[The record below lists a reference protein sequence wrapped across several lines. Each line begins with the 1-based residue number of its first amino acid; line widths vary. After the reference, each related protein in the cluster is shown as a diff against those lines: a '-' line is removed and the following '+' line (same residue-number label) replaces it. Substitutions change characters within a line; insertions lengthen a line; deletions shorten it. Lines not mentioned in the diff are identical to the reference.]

1 MFTSIWTDIR
11 REFQFG
17 NMITRIIIVNIV
29 IFLIINV
36 IMLGFYVFHRGFIP
50 PQFDVALH
58 TFCIGADWR
67 HNLYHPWVWLSNMFL
82 HQGFFHLV
90 WNMLYL
96 YWFGQIVGD
105 LIGNNRILPIYIL
118 GGLAGG
124 LVFFLSANYFPNIGQ
139 YALGASA
146 AVMAIVMTAGT
157 MAPDYIIRLVI
168 FGEIK
173 LKYIVAILLILDL
186 VGIAT
191 TTNSGGHL
199 AHIGGALMGYIY
211 AKQLRMGNDWAAPI
225 NRIID
230 FVINTWDGIFSG
242 NKKASKRKKPQ
253 MAYKNTERQAQQQN
267 NQQQQSSKK
276 GFAASDDENQQRLD
290 SILDKIKQSG
300 YDSLSQEE
308 KAFLFK
314 MSR

>member
-1 MFTSIWTDIR
+1 MFSSIWADIK

-17 NMITRIIIVNIV
+17 NMITRIVIVNVV
-29 IFLIINV
+29 IFLVVNF
-36 IMLGFYVFHRGFIP
+36 IMIGFYVFNRGFVP
-50 PQFDVALH
+50 PVFDTILH
-58 TFCIGADWR
+58 RFCIGAAWQ
-67 HNLYHPWVWLSNMFL
+67 HNLYHPWVFFTNMFL
-82 HQGFFHLV
+82 HQGFFHLL

-118 GGLAGG
+118 GGLAGA
-124 LVFFLSANYFPNIGQ
+124 LMFFLSANYFPNIGQ

-146 AVMAIVMTAGT
+146 AVMAIAMTAGV
-157 MAPDYIIRLVI
+157 MAPDYILRLVI

-173 LKYIVAILLILDL
+173 LKYIVGVLFVLDL
-186 VGIAT
+186 IGTTAT
-191 TTNSGGHL
+191 VNSGGHL

-211 AKQLRMGNDWAAPI
+211 AKRLRAGHDMAKPI
-225 NRIID
+225 NNLIDLVMNWRDLLRI
-230 FVINTWDGIFSG
+230 S
-242 NKKASKRKKPQ
+242 RRPKPK
-253 MAYKNTERQAQQQN
+253 MAYKNKEKQAQDKPRERPSSAFNANDAN
-267 NQQQQSSKK
+267 NQ
-276 GFAASDDENQQRLD
+276 AHLD

-308 KAFLFK
+308 KEFLFK